1 MPWDINVDFKQTLVF
16 HALGRG
22 DVLRFTLKDIA
33 LFQQEHFFGNFGP
46 KTIDYCILKV
56 EHDFEGYLEG
66 YLGFPVLK
74 VAARFSTTGWVADE
88 PVPGEMTGPLEQQA
102 LASAP
107 MLEPDTPGAAQVDQT
122 DDAAPNLL
130 KPSATQD
137 VGMLGSAEMSG
148 RADVGMLGSAEM
160 PGRAESGPGAS
171 GSGASGSGDPPAPV
185 LGASATSRAPV
196 LGASATSSPFYI
208 DPVVFNL
215 APANL
220 LLQHL
225 ATMQDRQVKWP
236 FPPGGL
242 RNYNVF
248 AVGWQPTNRDWDQ
261 VHLWGPIPG
270 DFRPKFL
277 EEVYTRLL
285 ELNRRGG
292 EGRRDVGVL
301 CTLLAHLK
309 AALARVRR
317 VRSICI
323 SKRAR
328 TWHATRARR
337 AHDWCQAH
345 VATGARSCRCC

>member
-1 MPWDINVDFKQTLVF
+1 MDINVNFKQTLIF

-33 LFQQEHFFGNFGP
+33 LCQQEHFFGNFVP

-160 PGRAESGPGAS
+160 SGRAESGRGAL
-171 GSGASGSGDPPAPV
+171 GSGDV
-185 LGASATSRAPV
+185 PV

-215 APANL
+215 APSNL

-225 ATMQDRQVKWP
+225 STMQDRRVKWP

-309 AALARVRR
+309 AALARVQYRR
-317 VRSICI
+317 VCSICI